1 MEKNQS
7 FTDINVK
14 FEEFLK
20 LKNLKIVML
29 ISMFLELIFVNKQCK
44 ILIYLLGKKKPSS
57 QQR

>member
-20 LKNLKIVML
+20 LKKSEDSN
-29 ISMFLELIFVNKQCK
+29 VNKYVSRVNFCK
-44 ILIYLLGKKKPSS
+44 
-57 QQR
+57 